1 MAVFRNK
8 NKKMGSEGSHQNNDI
23 HFNMTR
29 PSVIDVVGGTVTM
42 LRALAKT

>member
-1 MAVFRNK
+1 
-8 NKKMGSEGSHQNNDI
+8 MGSEGSHQNNDI

-29 PSVIDVVGGTVTM
+29 PSVIDVEGGIVAM